1 MIRTPGMTKS
11 TEEGGIEMA
20 EGKEFKVVIRTI
32 AQNPQPEIGAYS
44 VEQVDAYIAD
54 LLSDGWKLFA
64 TNYIG
69 QSPEGY
75 IFSWQLYR

>member
-1 MIRTPGMTKS
+1 MIRTPGMAKS
-11 TEEGGIEMA
+11 TEEGGIEMD
-20 EGKEFKVVIRTI
+20 GKEFKVVIRTI
-32 AQNPQPEIGAYS
+32 AQNPQPEIGAFS

-54 LLSDGWKLFA
+54 LLTDGWKLFA